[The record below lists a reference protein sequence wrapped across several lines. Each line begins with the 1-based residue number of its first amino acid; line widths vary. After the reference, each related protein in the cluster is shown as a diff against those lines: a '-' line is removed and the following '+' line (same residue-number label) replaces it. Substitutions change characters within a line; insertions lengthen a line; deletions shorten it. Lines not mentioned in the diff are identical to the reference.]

1 MWETAKKLPFGDG
14 YQHPKWWLGA
24 HLVTSEDTAT
34 HGYPHGRRYKKSC
47 HNNWSHQRIR
57 NIVTTCFFSS
67 LSMGVKN
74 MYNLQV
80 GLLQLW
86 TFHLKWR
93 SQESKK
99 KIHENTR
106 MWYTL
111 LRVTTFF
118 SFFFLTLP
126 CLNCSLE
133 RCHLGT
139 CNSYYFTP
147 WWVSIRPKGV
157 ATIVARLDDKTPRT
171 AYRLQKLSLIPSA
184 AHVASNSRLKTRKS
198 L

>member
-1 MWETAKKLPFGDG
+1 MRRRFDHQSITNLLDPTRTVSDHVQWEISKHKSKLPKEFMWETAKNLPFGDG

-67 LSMGVKN
+67 SMGVKN

-86 TFHLKWR
+86 IFHLKWR

-99 KIHENTR
+99 KIQECGTR
-106 MWYTL
+106 CY
-111 LRVTTFF
+111 
-118 SFFFLTLP
+118 
-126 CLNCSLE
+126 E
-133 RCHLGT
+133 
-139 CNSYYFTP
+139 
-147 WWVSIRPKGV
+147 
-157 ATIVARLDDKTPRT
+157 
-171 AYRLQKLSLIPSA
+171 
-184 AHVASNSRLKTRKS
+184 
-198 L
+198 